1 MQNRL
6 FFCGFT
12 TIALT
17 CALAHADGSD
27 PAAARA
33 QLQEGYTLKQQGK
46 CEAAIPH
53 FVESVRLDRHPKALM
68 NLADCQEKLGK
79 LATAMSHFV
88 EARDLAQAAR
98 LGQLQTLADKRRQAL
113 EKRVSRLVVK
123 LAKDA
128 PPGTTVT
135 RDGVELGSVSLNTAL
150 PIDSGKHTV
159 AARDQNAERVYDV
172 VVSEAET
179 KEIEVTPI
187 GGRPLRTPTP
197 ARATGP
203 KPADPTA
210 AATTSKLARRSPGA
224 TQTGPSSAP
233 PPSTGLGGQRIAAVV
248 TGGAGLV
255 VTGVGGYY
263 GLRAQ
268 ATFKGA
274 DCDASNECSAQGLS
288 DQQLAYA
295 RARNATIL
303 TVGGLVALAA
313 GVVLWVTAPSTSSTD
328 EAAAPAPRRL
338 WVSADPLG
346 EGGMRSVTLGGAF

>member
-1 MQNRL
+1 
-6 FFCGFT
+6 
-12 TIALT
+12 
-17 CALAHADGSD
+17 
-27 PAAARA
+27 
-33 QLQEGYTLKQQGK
+33 LKQQGK

-53 FVESVRLDRHPKALM
+53 FVESVRLDRQPKALM
-68 NLADCQEKLGK
+68 NLADCEEKLGK

-113 EKRVSRLVVK
+113 EKRVSRLIVK
-123 LAKDA
+123 LAKEA

-172 VVSEAET
+172 VVSESET

-187 GGRPLRTPTP
+187 GGRPLRTAT
-197 ARATGP
+197 RATSP
-203 KPADPTA
+203 KPADPPA
-210 AATTSKLARRSPGA
+210 EAVASKRPRRS
-224 TQTGPSSAP
+224 TGTPPPPLSAP
-233 PPSTGLGGQRIAAVV
+233 SSTGLGGQRIAALV
-248 TGGAGLV
+248 TGGVGLV
-255 VTGVGGYY
+255 ATGVGGYY
-263 GLRAQ
+263 GVRAQ
-268 ATFKGA
+268 MTYKGA
-274 DCDASNECSAQGLS
+274 ECDAYNQCSDQGLA
-288 DQQLAYA
+288 DQELAFA

-313 GVVLWVTAPSTSSTD
+313 GVVLWVTAPTTSSTD
-328 EAAAPAPRRL
+328 SAAAPAPRRL

-346 EGGMRSVTLGGAF
+346 EGGTRSVTLGGTF